1 MQVCGGRS
9 VTLTFT
15 SIYNLTEALPFLATS
30 HKPQSSQKITRDTNF
45 QQPTQKDW
53 DLVFPPGWHSADMA
67 PYVDKVFSRIP
78 WTDTPSMDG
87 KRYFQDTAQRVTEVL
102 ASADYTSLSANEQ
115 PDAKSC
121 VISNSEYMFLH
132 GERGGIMATYLV
144 SAAARKNFRLQMNT
158 TVTRLVRKG
167 DTVTGVEVEASG
179 KGGYSGTIS
188 VTPNAGRVILSAG
201 VFGTAK
207 ILFRSEYCL
216 RPQFKALERVT

>member
-1 MQVCGGRS
+1 
-9 VTLTFT
+9 
-15 SIYNLTEALPFLATS
+15 
-30 HKPQSSQKITRDTNF
+30 
-45 QQPTQKDW
+45 
-53 DLVFPPGWHSADMA
+53 MA

-102 ASADYTSLSANEQ
+102 ASAGYTALSANEQ
-115 PDAKSC
+115 PDAKSG
-121 VISNSEYMFLH
+121 VVSNSEYMFLH

-216 RPQFKALERVT
+216 CPQFKALERVTWYSCLLR

>member
-1 MQVCGGRS
+1 
-9 VTLTFT
+9 
-15 SIYNLTEALPFLATS
+15 
-30 HKPQSSQKITRDTNF
+30 
-45 QQPTQKDW
+45 
-53 DLVFPPGWHSADMA
+53 
-67 PYVDKVFSRIP
+67 
-78 WTDTPSMDG
+78 
-87 KRYFQDTAQRVTEVL
+87 
-102 ASADYTSLSANEQ
+102 
-115 PDAKSC
+115 
-121 VISNSEYMFLH
+121 
-132 GERGGIMATYLV
+132 MATYLV

-216 RPQFKALERVT
+216 CPQFKALERVTWYSCLLR